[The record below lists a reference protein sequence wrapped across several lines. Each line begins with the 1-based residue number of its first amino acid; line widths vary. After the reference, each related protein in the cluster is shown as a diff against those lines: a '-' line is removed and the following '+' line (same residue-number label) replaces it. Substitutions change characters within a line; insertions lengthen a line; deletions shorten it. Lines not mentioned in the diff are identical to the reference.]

1 MIGSRGRPEIGSRM
15 PEGEAD
21 YERVVN
27 DIRSKIRTGEWPA
40 GMKLPTKEELRELYA
55 DGDRL
60 IAGST
65 IDTAM
70 LLLRTE
76 GLIVG
81 YQGRGRFVAQ
91 GKDDLRPEPP

>member
-1 MIGSRGRPEIGSRM
+1 M
-15 PEGEAD
+15 PEREAD
-21 YERVVN
+21 FARVAN

-40 GMKLPTKEELRELYA
+40 GMKLPTKEALRELYA
-55 DGDRL
+55 DASGNP

-76 GLIVG
+76 GYVIG
-81 YQGRGRFVAQ
+81 HQGKGRFVAE
-91 GKDDLRPEPP
+91 GKDDLRPRPTT